1 MRVTRV
7 EGGYNLYGR
16 SIGIL
21 MLQTHFPRVPGD
33 MGNATSFPF
42 PVVHRVVEGASPM
55 RVVTEGDPA
64 LIEPFIAASRD
75 LEREGVL
82 AITTNC
88 GFLAMFQAEMAAAVD
103 IPVFTSSLLLVP
115 MLRRMLRPDRRIG
128 ILTVQGRS
136 LTERHFRG
144 AGWSSEEIPVVI
156 EGMDG
161 RYFNERLIGNQ
172 LDFEVER
179 MEADLVGEACG
190 LVGRHPDIGVLLLEC
205 INMAPYAHA
214 IQRAIDRPV
223 WDIMVL
229 LNAVYESLHRTAY
242 AGYMR

>member
-1 MRVTRV
+1 MTVVR
-7 EGGYNLYGR
+7 GGYNLYGR

-21 MLQTHFPRVPGD
+21 MLQTRFPRIPGD

-42 PVVHRVVEGASPM
+42 PVLHRVVEGASPP
-55 RVVTEGDPA
+55 RVVTEGDA
-64 LIEPFIAASRD
+64 TLLEPFICAARE

-88 GFLAMFQAEMAAAVD
+88 GFLAMFQAELAAAVTV
-103 IPVFTSSLLLVP
+103 PVFTSSLLLVP
-115 MLRRMLRPDRRIG
+115 MLRRMLPPDRRIG
-128 ILTVQGRS
+128 ILTVEAAS

-144 AGWSSEEIPVVI
+144 AGWSSEEIPVIV

-161 RYFNERLIGNQ
+161 RYFNQRLIG
-172 LDFEVER
+172 DRPEFEVER
-179 MEADLVGEACG
+179 MEADLVDVARGMVARRPE
-190 LVGRHPDIGVLLLEC
+190 IGVVLLEC

-214 IQRAIDRPV
+214 VQRAVERPV

-229 LNAVYESLHRTAY
+229 LNAVQESLHRRPY
-242 AGYMR
+242 AGYLRW

>member
-1 MRVTRV
+1 MTRAQ
-7 EGGYNLYGR
+7 GGYNLYGR

-21 MLQTHFPRVPGD
+21 MLKTRFPRIPGD

-42 PVVHRVVEGASPM
+42 PVVHRVVEAATPD
-55 RVVTEGDPA
+55 RVVTAGDA
-64 LIEPFIAASRD
+64 DLLDPFIDAARE

-88 GFLAMFQAEMAAAVD
+88 GFLAMFQPELAAAVD
-103 IPVFTSSLLLVP
+103 VPVFTSSLLLVP
-115 MLRRMLRPDRRIG
+115 MLRRMLPPSRQIG
-128 ILTVQGRS
+128 ILTVEARS

-144 AGWSSEEIPVVI
+144 AGWSSREIPVVVA
-156 EGMDG
+156 GMDG

-172 LDFEVER
+172 IEFDVEL
-179 MEADLVGEACG
+179 MERDVVDAACS
-190 LVGRHPDIGVLLLEC
+190 LLERHPDVGALLLEC
-205 INMAPYAHA
+205 TNMAPYARA

-229 LNAVYESLHRTAY
+229 LDAVQDSLHRRAY
-242 AGYMR
+242 SGYMR

>member
-1 MRVTRV
+1 MPVV
-7 EGGYNLYGR
+7 EGGYNVYGR

-21 MLQTHFPRVPGD
+21 MLQTRFPRVPGD
-33 MGNATSFPF
+33 MGNASSFPF
-42 PVVHRVVEGASPM
+42 PVLHRVVEGASPT

-64 LIEPFIAASRD
+64 LIEPFIEAARD

-88 GFLAMFQAEMAAAVD
+88 GFLAMFQPELAAAVG

-115 MLRRMLRPDRRIG
+115 MLRRMLPPGRQIG
-128 ILTVQGRS
+128 ILSVEGRS

-144 AGWSSEEIPVVI
+144 AGWSSEEIPVI
-156 EGMDG
+156 LAGMDG
-161 RYFNERLIGNQ
+161 RYFNQRLIGNAA
-172 LDFEVER
+172 DFEVER
-179 MEADLVGEACG
+179 MEADLVEAAG
-190 LVGRHPDIGVLLLEC
+190 DLVGRHPEIGVLLLEC

-214 IQRAIDRPV
+214 IQRAIGRPV

-229 LNAVYESLHRTAY
+229 LNAVYESLHRTPY
-242 AGYMR
+242 RGSMR

>member
-1 MRVTRV
+1 MPVV
-7 EGGYNLYGR
+7 EGGHNVYGR

-21 MLQTHFPRVPGD
+21 MLQTRFPRVPGD

-42 PVVHRVVEGASPM
+42 PVLHRVVEGASPT
-55 RVVTEGDPA
+55 RVVTESDPT
-64 LIEPFIAASRD
+64 LVEPFIEAARD

-88 GFLAMFQAEMAAAVD
+88 GFLAMFQAELAAAVS

-115 MLRRMLRPDRRIG
+115 MLRRMLPPQQRIG
-128 ILTVQGRS
+128 ILTVEGRS

-144 AGWSSEEIPVVI
+144 AGWSPEEIPVVI

-161 RYFNERLIGNQ
+161 RYFNDRLIGNQ
-172 LDFEVER
+172 PSFEVER
-179 MEADLVGEACG
+179 MEADLVEAARG
-190 LVGRHPDIGVLLLEC
+190 LAGRHPDLGALLLEC

-214 IQRAIDRPV
+214 VQRAIGRPV

-229 LNAVYESLHRTAY
+229 LNAVYESLHRTPY
-242 AGYMR
+242 AGSMR

>member
-1 MRVTRV
+1 MTLVQ
-7 EGGYNLYGR
+7 GGYNLYGR

-21 MLQTHFPRVPGD
+21 MLQTHFPRIPGD

-42 PVVHRVVEGASPM
+42 PVLHRVVEGASPT
-55 RVVTEGDPA
+55 RVVTAGDAA
-64 LIEPFIAASRD
+64 LLEPFVEAARD

-88 GFLAMFQAEMAAAVD
+88 GFLAMFQSELTAAVSV
-103 IPVFTSSLLLVP
+103 PVFTSSLMLVP
-115 MLRRMLRPDRRIG
+115 MLRQMLPPRQQIG
-128 ILTVQGRS
+128 ILTVEAES

-144 AGWSSEEIPVVI
+144 AGWSREDIPVVI

-161 RYFNERLIGNQ
+161 RYFNDRLIGNQ
-172 LDFEVER
+172 PDFQVER
-179 MEADLVGEACG
+179 MEADLVDAACDM
-190 LVGRHPDIGVLLLEC
+190 LGRNPDIGALLLEC

-229 LNAVYESLHRTAY
+229 LNAVYESLHRAPYT
-242 AGYMR
+242 GYMR